1 MYFRSISFQ
10 VFPYHY
16 HLRPEGLNLW
26 SRLWNSFLDDLFV
39 STLPLFNS
47 FTTFRRM
54 IFWKT
59 KSCCICLWCLPI
71 DLSVNSQHLYMAC
84 KVVCNLFLPFS
95 PALSSTTLSTMLY
108 PYYLFFPFFL
118 FHCQVWTSFS
128 TSLCSLNVCLCELQ
142 VLAYVSFLQIDT
154 FGFLICHSHGTFSS
168 ITTLVTIY
176 SYVFVLLFASLINL

>member
-16 HLRPEGLNLW
+16 HLRPEGHNLW

-108 PYYLFFPFFL
+108 PYYLFFPSFFHFIVKFEQAFLLHSVHLMSTCVNFRFWLTYL
-118 FHCQVWTSFS
+118 FFR
-128 TSLCSLNVCLCELQ
+128 
-142 VLAYVSFLQIDT
+142 
-154 FGFLICHSHGTFSS
+154 
-168 ITTLVTIY
+168 
-176 SYVFVLLFASLINL
+176 